1 MYLDLACQCMTEFVY
16 RSVTPLH
23 EAAYV
28 TGDLLTSLANL
39 KLLISL
45 GELRQR
51 SFPGRAHNSRTHHL
65 DLPQAHVR
73 SRRSTEAWHCKCC
86 MVWMVI

>member
-1 MYLDLACQCMTEFVY
+1 MMYLDLACQCMTELLC
-16 RSVTPLH
+16 RSVTPSH

-39 KLLISL
+39 KLLISH

-51 SFPGRAHNSRTHHL
+51 SRPGRASNSRKHHL

-73 SRRSTEAWHCKCC
+73 SRPSTEAWHCKCC
-86 MVWMVI
+86 MG